1 MISRALLSAGVF
13 AALTS
18 GCGLFG
24 GGGVVVRTPAPYV
37 EVASAPVEV
46 ETSPQVVYEGRP
58 TYYYQDH
65 WYYREGPNWRY
76 YREEPSVLIERRQHF
91 HAAPVV
97 RPQPMRHDDDRD
109 RHDRDRDHDRDHH

>member
-1 MISRALLSAGVF
+1 MICRDLISVVAF

-18 GCGLFG
+18 GCGLS
-24 GGGVVVRTPAPYV
+24 GGVAVRTPSPYV
-37 EVASAPVEV
+37 EVSSAPPEV
-46 ETSPQVVYEGRP
+46 ESSPQVVYEGRP

-65 WYYREGPNWRY
+65 WYYRDGPSWRY

-97 RPQPMRHDDDRD
+97 RPNNRHDDDR
-109 RHDRDRDHDRDHH
+109 RDRDRGHDRDHH